1 MIRVNLLSP
10 ERKEISG
17 VAAEAAPI
25 AEEEKEKKISVGAG
39 VGAAVITVGIIG
51 FLYVTQAQSLE
62 KKKNTLNEKRAKKV
76 QLKDVEN
83 TLKELEQAKNDL
95 TKKVTLIGQLKS
107 RQQSTVKMMDELS
120 NALPEWVWLTG
131 LSFSGNQLGLNGK
144 ALNNNLIANFIN
156 NLKATNSFSNI
167 EFRNSTRRKQAGF
180 EDIFTFRITCTF
192 NEQPSGK
199 KAG

>member
-17 VAAEAAPI
+17 VAAEAAPVS
-25 AEEEKEKKISVGAG
+25 EEEKERKISVGAG
-39 VGAAVITVGIIG
+39 IGAAVITVGIIG
-51 FLYVTQAQSLE
+51 FLYVTQAQTIE
-62 KKKNTLNEKRAKKV
+62 KKRNTLNEKRAKKV

-83 TLKELEQAKNDL
+83 TLKELEEAKNDL
-95 TKKVTLIGQLKS
+95 TRKVALIGQLKA
-107 RQQSTVKMMDELS
+107 RQQSTVKMMDEIS

-131 LSFSGNQLGLNGK
+131 LSFSSNQVSLNGK

-156 NLKATNSFSNI
+156 NLKATYSFSNI
-167 EFRNSTRRKQAGF
+167 EFRNSTRRKQTGF